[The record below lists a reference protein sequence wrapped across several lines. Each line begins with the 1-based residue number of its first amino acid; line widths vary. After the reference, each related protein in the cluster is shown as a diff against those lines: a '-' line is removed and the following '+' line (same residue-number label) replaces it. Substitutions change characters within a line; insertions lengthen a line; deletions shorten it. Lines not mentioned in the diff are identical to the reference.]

1 MKIENIIKAK
11 LRNAIAELNPVLKRR
26 LTEYQLEQVNESFA
40 IAAEV
45 FFDNLQEIL
54 EGKQPDFSFEALID
68 DDDLDDLI
76 PELVY
81 DDAA

>member
-11 LRNAIAELNPVLKRR
+11 LRNAIAELNPVLKRK
-26 LTEYQLEQVNESFA
+26 LTTHQMELVNEAFA

-45 FFDNLQEIL
+45 LFDSLQEIL
-54 EGKQPDFSFEALID
+54 EGKQPDFVFEALTEEDID
-68 DDDLDDLI
+68 DMLETDY
-76 PELVY
+76 Y